1 MATRLK
7 KLTNSPSANETSALS
22 ARSTLR
28 RSAYNTL
35 WCLGGC
41 AVGDFG
47 TILYFQIQSP
57 HSDLFLVMSLAIIN
71 GIITSIILETIVLM
85 RSGMSFVVS
94 LKTAVGMSFI
104 SMVVMELA
112 MNITDYILVG
122 ALILTW
128 QSIIP
133 ALIAGFLAAL
143 PYNYYRLDKFN
154 KSCCG

>member
-1 MATRLK
+1 
-7 KLTNSPSANETSALS
+7 
-22 ARSTLR
+22 
-28 RSAYNTL
+28 
-35 WCLGGC
+35 
-41 AVGDFG
+41 
-47 TILYFQIQSP
+47 
-57 HSDLFLVMSLAIIN
+57 MSLAIIN

-85 RSGMSFVVS
+85 RNGMSFVVS

-133 ALIAGFLAAL
+133 ALLAGFLAAL